1 MKKSVLFFAAV
12 LCALQGFARN
22 EVSQISANYPITPVP
37 FTSVKV
43 DDGFW
48 NARLQASRDVTI
60 PLAFRKSE
68 ETGRIDNF
76 VRAAHPSADN
86 KLPQY
91 QYDDSDVY
99 KVIEG
104 AAYSLQTYPDKRLE
118 RYVDSLITLIVAA
131 QEADGYLYTARTCN
145 PTKIHPGTGKTRWE
159 GEEGGS
165 HELYCFGHLAEAAVA
180 YWQATGK
187 RALLDATIRFADCI
201 CREVGPNPGQA
212 MVIPGHQGIELAM
225 VKLYLATGKKEYLD
239 EVRYFIDYR
248 GKTKTKWEYIQSHKP
263 VADQTEVVGHAVR
276 AMYLYS
282 GVADLAALTG
292 DENYIHIIDRLW
304 DNIANCKLYITGG
317 IGATAN
323 GEAFGKN
330 YELPNET
337 AYNETCA
344 AIGLTFLNQRL
355 FLLHG
360 ESKYID
366 MLERTLYNGLLSG
379 VSVEGNSFF
388 YPNPLA
394 CHGGYERSEWFGCAC
409 CPSNICRFIPSLPG
423 YVYAVKDKTVYANL
437 FLSNRAT
444 LDVAGKQVVLSQQ
457 TGYPYDG
464 DIAFTVEKTG
474 QKAFDLAIRIPG
486 WVKNKPVPS
495 DLYTYA
501 DNERPSYEVRVNGQP
516 VKGDEAKGY
525 LHLNRQWKKGDKVS
539 VHFDMPVRTVKA
551 NPQVKADNGMVCF
564 ERGPIVYCAETADNP
579 KGVFTYALPKH
590 PQVEQ
595 TYPTNLFGGKQ
606 VGIRVAAQHL
616 SLDGEGYVKTER
628 DHLTLVPY
636 HLWDHR
642 GAKQMKVWFPQG
654 TKEIEAVE

>member
-1 MKKSVLFFAAV
+1 
-12 LCALQGFARN
+12 
-22 EVSQISANYPITPVP
+22 
-37 FTSVKV
+37 
-43 DDGFW
+43 
-48 NARLQASRDVTI
+48 
-60 PLAFRKSE
+60 
-68 ETGRIDNF
+68 
-76 VRAAHPSADN
+76 
-86 KLPQY
+86 
-91 QYDDSDVY
+91 
-99 KVIEG
+99 
-104 AAYSLQTYPDKRLE
+104 
-118 RYVDSLITLIVAA
+118 
-131 QEADGYLYTARTCN
+131 
-145 PTKIHPGTGKTRWE
+145 
-159 GEEGGS
+159 
-165 HELYCFGHLAEAAVA
+165 
-180 YWQATGK
+180 
-187 RALLDATIRFADCI
+187 
-201 CREVGPNPGQA
+201 
-212 MVIPGHQGIELAM
+212 
-225 VKLYLATGKKEYLD
+225 
-239 EVRYFIDYR
+239 
-248 GKTKTKWEYIQSHKP
+248 
-263 VADQTEVVGHAVR
+263 
-276 AMYLYS
+276 
-282 GVADLAALTG
+282 
-292 DENYIHIIDRLW
+292 
-304 DNIANCKLYITGG
+304 
-317 IGATAN
+317 
-323 GEAFGKN
+323 
-330 YELPNET
+330 
-337 AYNETCA
+337 
-344 AIGLTFLNQRL
+344 
-355 FLLHG
+355 
-360 ESKYID
+360 

>member
-22 EVSQISANYPITPVP
+22 EVSQISVNYPITPVP

-276 AMYLYS
+276 AM
-282 GVADLAALTG
+282 
-292 DENYIHIIDRLW
+292 
-304 DNIANCKLYITGG
+304 
-317 IGATAN
+317 
-323 GEAFGKN
+323 
-330 YELPNET
+330 
-337 AYNETCA
+337 
-344 AIGLTFLNQRL
+344 
-355 FLLHG
+355 
-360 ESKYID
+360 
-366 MLERTLYNGLLSG
+366 
-379 VSVEGNSFF
+379 
-388 YPNPLA
+388 
-394 CHGGYERSEWFGCAC
+394 
-409 CPSNICRFIPSLPG
+409 
-423 YVYAVKDKTVYANL
+423 
-437 FLSNRAT
+437 
-444 LDVAGKQVVLSQQ
+444 
-457 TGYPYDG
+457 
-464 DIAFTVEKTG
+464 
-474 QKAFDLAIRIPG
+474 
-486 WVKNKPVPS
+486 
-495 DLYTYA
+495 
-501 DNERPSYEVRVNGQP
+501 
-516 VKGDEAKGY
+516 
-525 LHLNRQWKKGDKVS
+525 
-539 VHFDMPVRTVKA
+539 
-551 NPQVKADNGMVCF
+551 
-564 ERGPIVYCAETADNP
+564 
-579 KGVFTYALPKH
+579 
-590 PQVEQ
+590 
-595 TYPTNLFGGKQ
+595 
-606 VGIRVAAQHL
+606 
-616 SLDGEGYVKTER
+616 
-628 DHLTLVPY
+628 
-636 HLWDHR
+636 
-642 GAKQMKVWFPQG
+642 
-654 TKEIEAVE
+654 